1 MAHGEFFVIFLL
13 VGCGEAFT
21 AAEIPA
27 DLVVDGGLDPIEAD
41 AGSIGSGGSSTGGA
55 SAPSAGGRSSG
66 GAISAGGVSAGGE
79 IGLGGAA
86 MGGGIGAGGDSTTG
100 GAAGAG
106 GKPVPGE
113 PPCCTDADCPTAL
126 PVCTPWGTC
135 GPGGDPYSCNY
146 DFHCESYCYH
156 CVGTQGGTCTAE
168 KSCDCV

>member
-1 MAHGEFFVIFLL
+1 MVIRMAHGEFFVIFLL

-21 AAEIPA
+21 AAETPA
-27 DLVVDGGLDPIEAD
+27 DLAVDGGLDPIEVD
-41 AGSIGSGGSSTGGA
+41 AGERTGSGGSATGGA
-55 SAPSAGGRSSG
+55 VG
-66 GAISAGGVSAGGE
+66 AGGE
-79 IGLGGAA
+79 IGSGGMATGGA
-86 MGGGIGAGGDSTTG
+86 GAGGDLTTG
-100 GAAGAG
+100 GAVGAG
-106 GKPVPGE
+106 GRPVPGE
-113 PPCCTDADCPTAL
+113 PPCCTDVDCPTAL